1 MQESGSTAQ
10 AQAHAPAEIPGGHS
24 RKTRKDVIVF
34 TSDDEF
40 LLSLGP
46 AMDDRYR
53 SHTTDGTGAWAEMVR
68 GRAGVALID
77 AATLANAPEIVRTM
91 EAEFP
96 SFALVVVAPAA
107 ARPQWTLALTRGAI
121 MQLLERENLETNAI
135 AAALTAEPRV
145 ASAGAATASG
155 AAGDGST
162 PRKLPLPMIAAA
174 AAAVLVLAGAAWLWL
189 GGDDTSPATIAD
201 EPAATTATPVAEPAA
216 APAQADA
223 APADT
228 RSVPELL
235 SAARIAFAERRYV
248 EPATG
253 NALALYSRVLAV
265 EPANAEAI
273 DGVQRIVAI
282 VAGQA
287 QAQIKAGQ
295 IDEAA
300 KLLDVLRVAAPNDSA
315 LAAVEA
321 NMAAARPK
329 WLAARAREAIS
340 NDQFQGAERL
350 IDELAALGTEKA
362 LVQDLRRSID
372 AQRRNA
378 DLARAVAEARAS
390 LTPALLLDTSA
401 RGPSAQL
408 ASLQQIDRRHSQV
421 VAFQRDYLAALTRAA
436 RDATGSGDFAGAER
450 YLAAATKAGGSREAN
465 DARKELQA
473 ARDAAA
479 AREQQRAEAAQR
491 TARSPAP
498 AAGAAAAGTVAS
510 APPPKMPKAKKRGAP
525 KYPAQAERDGIE
537 GEVVVGFALT
547 PEGRPRDLQVIEST
561 PPGVFDDAAMD
572 AVRGW
577 RYEQISAADAERL
590 PRASVRLTFRIG
602 DR

>member
-1 MQESGSTAQ
+1 M
-10 AQAHAPAEIPGGHS
+10 PGGHS
-24 RKTRKDVIVF
+24 RKARKDVIVF

-53 SHTTDGTGAWAEMVR
+53 SRTTDGTGAWTETVR

-107 ARPQWTLALTRGAI
+107 ARPQWTLALSRGAI
-121 MQLLERENLETNAI
+121 VQLLDRETLETNTI
-135 AAALTAEPRV
+135 AAALTAEPRA
-145 ASAGAATASG
+145 ASAGAATAPG
-155 AAGDGST
+155 ATGGGST
-162 PRKLPLPMIAAA
+162 PRNLPLPMIAAA

-189 GGDDTSPATIAD
+189 GGADTSPATIAGD
-201 EPAATTATPVAEPAA
+201 SAATTGTPVAEPAA
-216 APAQADA
+216 APAPDDA
-223 APADT
+223 AQADT

-253 NALALYSRVLAV
+253 NALALYSRVLAA
-265 EPANAEAI
+265 EPANAEAT
-273 DGVQRIVAI
+273 DGLQRIVAI

-295 IDEAA
+295 IEDAS
-300 KLLDVLRVAAPNDSA
+300 KLLDVLRVAAPDDSA

-321 NMAAARPK
+321 DMAAARPK

-340 NDQFQGAERL
+340 NDQLQAAERH
-350 IDELAALGTEKA
+350 IDELAALGADKA
-362 LVQDLRRSID
+362 LVQDLRRSVEG
-372 AQRRNA
+372 QRRNA
-378 DLARAVAEARAS
+378 DVERAVAQARAS

-401 RGPSAQL
+401 RGPAAQL
-408 ASLQQIDRRHSQV
+408 ASLQQIDRRNAQV
-421 VAFQRDYLAALTRAA
+421 VAFQRDYQAALTRAA
-436 RDATGSGDFAGAER
+436 RDATGAGDFAGAER
-450 YLAAATKAGGSREAN
+450 YLAAATRAGGSREAT
-465 DARKELQA
+465 DARKELQV

-491 TARSPAP
+491 TARATTPATT
-498 AAGAAAAGTVAS
+498 AAAKP
-510 APPPKMPKAKKRGAP
+510 APPPKMPKARKRIAP
-525 KYPAQAERDGIE
+525 KYPAQAERAGIE

-547 PEGRPRDLQVIEST
+547 PEGRPRDLEIIEST

-572 AVRGW
+572 AVRSW
-577 RYEQISAADAERL
+577 RYEQVSAADAARL
-590 PRASVRLTFRIG
+590 PRASVRLAFKIG